1 MKIALALLHLDRPS
15 RSMPEPMAKDSNAR
29 CEFPL
34 KVSPFFFEDVIMQM
48 CLGSSPNGSF
58 SSAEVQVIRFNRPR
72 DWGNHI
78 AMQASQFAFNVGVER
93 IWGRGSVHR
102 SKAAFILQVDPRE
115 SCPGRHRVLRESR
128 LADRDR
134 RSESQHPTY
143 VPLPPTGDI
152 HRGY

>member
-1 MKIALALLHLDRPS
+1 MKIARALLHLDRPS

-48 CLGSSPNGSF
+48 CLGGSPNGSF

-78 AMQASQFAFNVGVER
+78 AMQASQFAFNVSQIYAIQTLYRELLWR
-93 IWGRGSVHR
+93 
-102 SKAAFILQVDPRE
+102 AADEV
-115 SCPGRHRVLRESR
+115 V
-128 LADRDR
+128 
-134 RSESQHPTY
+134 
-143 VPLPPTGDI
+143 TGK
-152 HRGY
+152 YW